1 MCERLK
7 DVDRGRIDAQFEA
20 MQDDEGYYAMQLAIA
35 GEFASFER
43 ETWLVDE
50 ADVQML
56 RITSDYQG
64 RRFRA
69 V

>member
-1 MCERLK
+1 
-7 DVDRGRIDAQFEA
+7 
-20 MQDDEGYYAMQLAIA
+20 MQADETYCAMQLAIA
-35 GEFASFER
+35 GEFAPFER
-43 ETWLVDE
+43 ETWQVDE

-56 RITSDYQG
+56 RMTSDYQG